1 MFDALL
7 DSIDCQIAAINGEG
21 IIVYVNQ
28 AWIRFAQS
36 NGALPDPHFLG
47 QNYLAVCHAAA
58 ANDADAA
65 LAAAGL
71 QSVITG
77 AAPEF
82 RHEFACH
89 SPTEK
94 RWYRMHVAP
103 LAGQQGLFVVSHFN
117 TTISKEE
124 ILRAQQQ
131 LQQAAAHTS
140 AILDHMADG
149 VFTVNAQG
157 LIETFNQAACSIF
170 GYTQPEAVGLEVMR
184 LIPQLQHEHSAGAAY
199 LAGRPQASQAQHKD
213 GRQFPV
219 SMSISDIKSALG
231 NTTICIVRDVTQQ
244 RKDEEDI
251 RRLAFFDPLTGL
263 ANRRLLVDRVK
274 RATLASSRTGR
285 HGALMFLDLDY
296 FKLLNDTLGHDM
308 GDELLQQVAA
318 RLRACVREG
327 DTVAR
332 LGGDEFVV
340 LLETLSADATE
351 AAFQS
356 EQLAQKILDA
366 LGLAYTLRHH
376 IYNCTPSVGVVVFI
390 HTTDTTEDLIKKA
403 DIAMYQAKAAG
414 RNTVRIFNPDM
425 QTRIDN
431 RVDLEKDLRR
441 GLAHQEFSLHYQV
454 QVSNTGECIGAEAL
468 VRWNH
473 EVQGMVAPS
482 KFIPVAEETG
492 VILTLGQWVLDT
504 ACAQLVEWSKSPA
517 TAHWTLAVNV
527 SASQFSK
534 PDFINTIVGSLEKS
548 GAKPHLLKLELT
560 ESMLVNDVEDIINKM
575 NAIKAYGVD
584 FSLDDFGTGYSSLS
598 YLTRLPLAQLK
609 LDQSFVRDV
618 ATNPSDAAIARTV
631 VSLGHSLG
639 LKVVAE
645 GVENAE
651 QRDFLTSIGCDAF
664 QGYYFGRPTPADAM
678 DLPSSTSTES

>member
-7 DSIDCQIAAINGEG
+7 NSIDCQIAAINGEG
-21 IIVYVNQ
+21 CIVYVNQ
-28 AWIRFAQS
+28 AWMRFAHD
-36 NGALPDPHFLG
+36 NGVHPQHTFVG
-47 QNYLAVCHAAA
+47 QNYLSVCHAAA
-58 ANDADAA
+58 QKDADAGI
-65 LAAAGL
+65 AAAGL
-71 QSVITG
+71 QSVIAG
-77 AAPEF
+77 ASPEF

-94 RWYRMHVAP
+94 RWYSMHAAP
-103 LAGQQGLFVVSHFN
+103 LAGQPGLFVVSHVN
-117 TTISKEE
+117 TTRSKEE
-124 ILRAQQQ
+124 ILLGQAQ
-131 LQQAAAHTS
+131 LQEAALHTH
-140 AILDHMADG
+140 AILNNMADG
-149 VFTVNAQG
+149 VFTVNAHG
-157 LIETFNQAACSIF
+157 LIETFNQASCDIF
-170 GYTQPEAVGLEVMR
+170 GYTATEAMGLELMR
-184 LIPQLQHEHSAGAAY
+184 LIPQLQHEQSAGAAY
-199 LAGRPQASQAQHKD
+199 LAGTPQVSQAQHKE

-219 SMSISDIKSALG
+219 SLSISELKSVRG
-231 NTTICIVRDVTQQ
+231 STFICIVRDVTQQ

-296 FKLLNDTLGHDM
+296 FKLLNDTLGHDV

-356 EQLAQKILDA
+356 EQLAQKVLDA
-366 LGLAYTLRHH
+366 LGLTYTLRHH
-376 IYNCTPSVGVVVFI
+376 IYNCTPSIGVVVFI
-390 HTTDTTEDLIKKA
+390 HTTDTTDDLIKKA

-414 RNTVRIFNPDM
+414 RNTVRIFNPEM

-431 RVDLEKDLRR
+431 RLDLEKDLRR

-473 EVQGMVAPS
+473 EVKGLIAPS
-482 KFIPVAEETG
+482 NFIPVAEETG
-492 VILTLGQWVLDT
+492 VILTLGQWVLDS
-504 ACAQLVEWSKSPA
+504 ACIQLAEWSKSAA

-534 PDFINTIVGSLEKS
+534 PDFIDAVVGALQKS
-548 GAKPHLLKLELT
+548 GAKPQLLKLELT
-560 ESMLVNDVEDIINKM
+560 ESMLVNDIEDIITKM

-645 GVENAE
+645 GVENIE
-651 QRDFLTSIGCDAF
+651 QRDFLSSIGCDAF
-664 QGYYFGRPTPADAM
+664 QGYYFGRPAPANAM
-678 DLPSSTSTES
+678 DLPQKS

>member
-7 DSIDCQIAAINGEG
+7 NTIDCQIAVINSDGL
-21 IIVYVNQ
+21 IVYVNQ
-28 AWIRFAQS
+28 AWLQFAED
-36 NGALPDPHFLG
+36 NGAKPDKNFIG
-47 QNYLAVCHAAA
+47 ENYLSVCATAAQHDQEA
-58 ANDADAA
+58 GTAF
-65 LAAAGL
+65 AGL
-71 QSVITG
+71 RAVINATTK
-77 AAPEF
+77 EF
-82 RHEFACH
+82 KHEFACH

-94 RWYRMHVAP
+94 RWYCMRIVA
-103 LAGQQGLFVVSHFN
+103 LAGHAGLFVVSHTN
-117 TTISKEE
+117 TTLSKEE
-124 ILRAQQQ
+124 LLSSQQQ
-131 LQQAAAHTS
+131 LKDAARHTA
-140 AILDHMADG
+140 AIVNNMADG
-149 VFTVNAQG
+149 VLTVNAQG
-157 LIETFNQAACSIF
+157 LIETYNKSSTEIF
-170 GYTQPEAVGLEVMR
+170 GYSQQEAIGMQVTQLM
-184 LIPQLQHEHSAGAAY
+184 PQLLHEQSAGGAY
-199 LAGRPQASQAQHKD
+199 MAGKPQSLMAQHKD
-213 GRQFPV
+213 AKQFPV
-219 SMSISDIKSALG
+219 QLSISEIHGTKG
-231 NTTICIVRDVTQQ
+231 NTYICIVRDVTQQ
-244 RKDEEDI
+244 RKDEEEI

-274 RATLASSRTGR
+274 RATMTSSRTGR

-296 FKLLNDTLGHDM
+296 FKLLNDTLGHDI
-308 GDELLQQVAA
+308 GDELLQQVAT
-318 RLRACVREG
+318 RLRSCVREG

-356 EQLAQKILDA
+356 EQLAQKVLDT
-366 LGLAYTLRHH
+366 LGLTYTLRHH
-376 IYNCTPSVGVVVFI
+376 IYNCTPSIGVVVFI
-390 HTTDTTEDLIKKA
+390 HTTDTTDDLIKKA

-414 RNTVRIFNPDM
+414 RNTVRIFNPEM
-425 QTRIDN
+425 QTQINN

-441 GLAHQEFSLHYQV
+441 GLEHQEFTLHYQV
-454 QVSNTGECIGAEAL
+454 QVNTQGECIGAEAL

-473 EVQGMVAPS
+473 EVNGMVPPA

-504 ACAQLVEWSKSPA
+504 GCAQLVEWSRSPTMA
-517 TAHWTLAVNV
+517 NWTLAVNV

-534 PDFINTIVGSLEKS
+534 ADFVDTVIGALQRS
-548 GAKPHLLKLELT
+548 GAKPELLKLELT
-560 ESMLVNDVEDIINKM
+560 ESMLVNDVEDIIAKM
-575 NAIKAYGVD
+575 KAIKAYGVD

-651 QRDFLTSIGCDAF
+651 QHNFLTSIGCDAF

-678 DLPSSTSTES
+678 DLPKPQ

>member
-7 DSIDCQIAAINGEG
+7 NSIDYQIAVINSEG
-21 IIVYVNQ
+21 LIVYVNQ
-28 AWIRFAQS
+28 AWIQFAQD
-36 NGALPDPHFLG
+36 NGAIPDKNFIG
-47 QNYLAVCHAAA
+47 ANYLDVCATAAKHDKEA
-58 ANDADAA
+58 GTA
-65 LAAAGL
+65 LVGL
-71 QSVITG
+71 QTVINGSAT
-77 AAPEF
+77 EF
-82 RHEFACH
+82 THEFACH

-94 RWYRMHVAP
+94 RWYRMRVVA
-103 LAGQQGLFVVSHFN
+103 LTGHTGLFLISHTN
-117 TTISKEE
+117 TTRSREE
-124 ILRAQQQ
+124 LLSSQQQ
-131 LQQAAAHTS
+131 LEDAARHTA
-140 AILDHMADG
+140 AIVNNMADG
-149 VFTVNAQG
+149 VLTVNAHG
-157 LIETFNQAACSIF
+157 LIETYNKSSSLIF
-170 GYTQPEAVGLEVMR
+170 GYSQQDAIGMQVTQLM
-184 LIPQLQHEHSAGAAY
+184 PQLLHEQSAGGAY
-199 LAGRPQASQAQHKD
+199 LAGKPQSLLAQHSD
-213 GRQFPV
+213 GKQFPV
-219 SMSISDIKSALG
+219 QLSISEIESAKG
-231 NTTICIVRDVTQQ
+231 NTYICIVRDVTQQ
-244 RKDEEDI
+244 RKDEEEI

-274 RATLASSRTGR
+274 RATMTSSRTGR

-296 FKLLNDTLGHDM
+296 FKLLNDTLGHDI
-308 GDELLQQVAA
+308 GDELLQQVAT
-318 RLRACVREG
+318 RLRSCVREG

-356 EQLAQKILDA
+356 EQLAQKVLEA
-366 LGLAYTLRHH
+366 LGLTYTLRHH
-376 IYNCTPSVGVVVFI
+376 IYNCTPSIGVVVFI
-390 HTTDTTEDLIKKA
+390 HTTDTTDELIKKA

-414 RNTVRIFNPDM
+414 RNTVRIFNPEM
-425 QTRIDN
+425 QTQINN

-441 GLAHQEFSLHYQV
+441 GLEHQEFTLHYQV
-454 QVSNTGECIGAEAL
+454 QVNKIGECIGAEAL

-473 EVQGMVAPS
+473 EVNGMVSPA

-492 VILTLGQWVLDT
+492 VILTLGQWVLDS
-504 ACAQLVEWSKSPA
+504 ACAQLVEWSGSPA
-517 TAHWTLAVNV
+517 TPHWTLAVNV

-534 PDFINTIVGSLEKS
+534 ADFVDTVIGSLQRS
-548 GAKPHLLKLELT
+548 GAKPELLKLELT
-560 ESMLVNDVEDIINKM
+560 ESMLVNDVDDIITKM
-575 NAIKAYGVD
+575 KAIKAFGVD

-598 YLTRLPLAQLK
+598 YLTKLPLAQLK

-664 QGYYFGRPTPADAM
+664 QGYYFGRPSPADAM
-678 DLPSSTSTES
+678 ELPKP